1 MVRKKTLIIIVA
13 AVAVALVT
21 VVDIATGDEL
31 VIMVAVAITQFIVT
45 VKEVSL
51 NVLYDTRIVDNG
63 SREQLPTIGK
73 RI

>member
-1 MVRKKTLIIIVA
+1 MVTKKTLIIIVA

-31 VIMVAVAITQFIVT
+31 VIMVAVALTQFIVT

-51 NVLYDTRIVDNG
+51 NVLYDTYIVDNG
-63 SREQLPTIGK
+63 SREQLLTIGN

>member
-1 MVRKKTLIIIVA
+1 MVTKKTLIIIVA

-31 VIMVAVAITQFIVT
+31 VIMVAVALTQFIVN

-51 NVLYDTRIVDNG
+51 NVLHDTCIVDNG
-63 SREQLPTIGK
+63 SREQLPTISN